1 MCFRDIV
8 AKPTDLPALTGSDHP
23 GQTVLLA
30 GGTENAGQHHLEAD
44 LDPQRCF
51 HPRPLCP

>member
-1 MCFRDIV
+1 MCFRDIE